1 MEEIEIFLRLA
12 FAGIG
17 LIMTALTAISW
28 SRTRE
33 PKLML
38 AAAGFATLAAEGIML
53 SAGIFSDGIE
63 AVNTTMT
70 LVGMNL
76 LALILIYLSV
86 LKR

>member
-17 LIMTALTAISW
+17 LIMTALTIASW
-28 SRTRE
+28 NRTRE

-38 AAAGFATLAAEGIML
+38 ATAGFAVLAAEGILL
-53 SAGIFSDGIE
+53 SLGIFSDGVE
-63 AVNTTMT
+63 AMNTTLT
-70 LVGMNL
+70 LVGLNF
-76 LALILIYLSV
+76 LALVLIYLSV

>member
-17 LIMTALTAISW
+17 LIMTALTIASW
-28 SRTRE
+28 NRTRE

-38 AAAGFATLAAEGIML
+38 ATAGFAVLAAEGILL
-53 SAGIFSDGIE
+53 SLGIFSDGIE
-63 AVNTTMT
+63 AMNTTLT
-70 LVGMNL
+70 LVGLNF
-76 LALILIYLSV
+76 LALVLIYLSV